1 MRVKKITVHKSDL
14 LNLLLNRTK
23 SVVKLTVYVLPF
35 VVNDEF
41 LNSNVKVREESV
53 LSNNL

>member
-1 MRVKKITVHKSDL
+1 MRVKKITIHKSDL

-23 SVVKLTVYVLPF
+23 SVVKLTVYVLSF

>member
-1 MRVKKITVHKSDL
+1 MRVKKITLHKSDL

-23 SVVKLTVYVLPF
+23 SVVKLTVYVLSF

>member
-1 MRVKKITVHKSDL
+1 MRVKKITVHKGYL

-23 SVVKLTVYVLPF
+23 SVVKLTVYVLSF

>member
-1 MRVKKITVHKSDL
+1 MRVEKITVHKSDL

-23 SVVKLTVYVLPF
+23 SVVKLTVYVLSF

>member
-1 MRVKKITVHKSDL
+1 MRVKKITIHKSDL

-23 SVVKLTVYVLPF
+23 SVVKLTVYVLSF

-41 LNSNVKVREESV
+41 LNSNVKFREESV